1 MDAQG
6 VVMCG
11 KAQMRLKNMEEAAV
25 SIAGI
30 SQPDHV
36 LLARC
41 MWLRGHIQKKLQ
53 VYIFFMLLDMYIGM
67 RQDICGLSG
76 HSCFI
81 RQQAKKSGGCFG
93 LGFPSEIPEIPK
105 TEKTHGSPRVSGF
118 KMEPV
123 LDCAGPVLS
132 KKLKTPLVFEGL
144 WLQDLEQDPKKV
156 PRAPPPLEF

>member
-1 MDAQG
+1 MWKGANAVEEHG
-6 VVMCG
+6 GGCSVHCWNFTAG
-11 KAQMRLKNMEEAAV
+11 PRLAGAVHVAARTHPKKTT
-25 SIAGI
+25 SI
-30 SQPDHV
+30 H
-36 LLARC
+36 L
-41 MWLRGHIQKKLQ
+41 
-53 VYIFFMLLDMYIGM
+53 FMLLGMDIGM

-105 TEKTHGSPRVSGF
+105 TEKTHGSTMVFGF